1 MYDLAAI
8 AILLGV
14 FFGMILLKL
23 PITIS
28 LLFSTGLTLLYID
41 IPLMTMVQQMAK
53 SINSFSLMAVPFFIL
68 AGEIMG
74 GGGISDRMVATA
86 KSFVG
91 HLRGGMAHVNILSSM
106 LFGHLSGS
114 ALADI
119 SSVGPIEIP
128 LMTNNGYDKEFAV
141 STTIA
146 SSTLGILIPPSHNMI
161 IYSLAAGGVSV
172 GALFMAGLGPGLML
186 GVLMMVACYF
196 ISVRRGYPVAPKMP
210 MKERIAVTL
219 DAMWALFTAVII
231 LVGTTIGLFTATEA
245 AAIACVYAFIVAKF
259 VYKELKMKEI
269 PGMLWNTVKSL
280 AMVFGLIG
288 AAGAFGWVLAYLKVP
303 AMITNLLLSITS
315 NKMLLL
321 LLINIMLLILG
332 CIMDMAPLIVIVT
345 PILLP
350 AVQSFG
356 MSSVQFGVMLI
367 FNLAVGLCTPP
378 VGSALFMGCI
388 VGKTTVEKVIKPLL
402 PMYLVMIAGLLL
414 VTYIPEVSLL
424 LPRLMGYNV

>member
-1 MYDLAAI
+1 MYNIPAI
-8 AILLGV
+8 VLLLGS
-14 FFGMILLKL
+14 FFGSILLKL
-23 PITIS
+23 PITIA
-28 LLFSTGLTLLYID
+28 LLFSTGATMLFID

-91 HLRGGMAHVNILSSM
+91 HLKGGMAHVNILSSM

-128 LMTNNGYDKEFAV
+128 LMTNNGYDNEFSVA
-141 STTIA
+141 TTIA
-146 SSTLGILIPPSHNMI
+146 SSTLGILIPPSHNMV

-172 GALFMAGLGPGLML
+172 GALFMAGLGPGIML
-186 GVLMMVACYF
+186 GVFMMIFCYF
-196 ISVRRGYPVAPKMP
+196 YSVRKGYPTAPKTP
-210 MKERIAVTL
+210 MKERLAITL
-219 DAMWALFTAVII
+219 DAAWALFTAVII

-245 AAIACVYAFIVAKF
+245 SAVAVVYAFIVATC
-259 VYKELKMKEI
+259 VYKELKLKDI
-269 PGMLWNTVKSL
+269 PDMLWNTVKSL
-280 AMVFGLIG
+280 AMVFSLIG
-288 AAGAFGWVLAYLKVP
+288 AAGAFGWALAYLKVP
-303 AMITNLLLSITS
+303 AMITNALLSITS
-315 NKMLLL
+315 NKYILF
-321 LLINIMLLILG
+321 LLINMMLLVLG

-350 AVQSFG
+350 AVQTFG
-356 MSSVQFGVMLI
+356 MSAVQFGVMLI

-378 VGSALFMGCI
+378 VGSALFLGCV
-388 VGKTTVEKVIKPLL
+388 VGKTTVEKVIKPLSI
-402 PMYLVMIAGLLL
+402 YYIVMVIGLLL
-414 VTYIPEVSLL
+414 VTFVPEVTLL
-424 LPRLMGYNV
+424 LPRLMGYPV

>member
-1 MYDLAAI
+1 MYDFAAI
-8 AILLGV
+8 GILLGV
-14 FFGMILLKL
+14 FFGAILLKL

-28 LLFSTGLTLLYID
+28 LLFSTGVTLLYMD
-41 IPLMTMVQQMAK
+41 IPLMTMVQQMSK

-86 KSFVG
+86 KAFVG

-141 STTIA
+141 SCTIA

-172 GALFMAGLGPGLML
+172 GALFMAGLGPGVGL
-186 GVLMMVACYF
+186 GVLMMIACYF
-196 ISVRRGYPVAPKMP
+196 ISKKRGYPVAPKMP
-210 MKERIAVTL
+210 MKERIHVTL
-219 DAMWALFTAVII
+219 DALWALMTAVII

-245 AAIACVYAFIVAKF
+245 AAVAVVYAFIVAMF
-259 VYKELKMKEI
+259 VYKELKLKDM
-269 PGMLWNTVKSL
+269 PRMLLNTVKSL

-288 AAGAFGWVLAYLKVP
+288 AAGAFGWALARLKVP
-303 AMITNLLLSITS
+303 AMITNMLLSVTD
-315 NKMLLL
+315 NKFVLLAL
-321 LLINIMLLILG
+321 VNIMLLVLG

-356 MSSVQFGVMLI
+356 MSPVQFGVMLI

-388 VGKTTVEKVIKPLL
+388 VGKTTVEKVMKHLI
-402 PMYLVMIAGLLL
+402 PMYLVMILGLLL
-414 VTYIPEVSLL
+414 VTYVPEVSLF